1 MEKIVK
7 DVYTDVGS
15 PYAFGGVD
23 RLYNGL
29 NELGYNIPKSKIK
42 NTLKSIP
49 SYTLHKQARKN
60 SKGTD

>member
-15 PYAFGGVD
+15 PYAFGGVN

-29 NELGYNIPKSKIK
+29 KELGYNIP
-42 NTLKSIP
+42 
-49 SYTLHKQARKN
+49 
-60 SKGTD
+60 